1 MLHGNAQIRCG
12 NSVYKIKEN
21 DCLIINSN
29 ELHEG
34 VANQKYD
41 CFRFKIHPS
50 FFDNKYYVF
59 KNLVN
64 DATITDLM
72 NKIVELSKNNDQAS
86 SFKVKGYMYLFVSHL
101 CANYIDKRFGEQQIY
116 KEKIEKMNTV
126 ASFMHSKYASKI
138 TTEELARLSH
148 YNYSH
153 FCHTFKE
160 VFGVS
165 ANKYLLTVRL
175 NKACALLSSTNLNI
189 TEIAFLSGF
198 PDPNY
203 FTRIFKKEKG
213 ISPSDFRKKD
223 S

>member
-1 MLHGNAQIRCG
+1 
-12 NSVYKIKEN
+12 
-21 DCLIINSN
+21 
-29 ELHEG
+29 
-34 VANQKYD
+34 
-41 CFRFKIHPS
+41 
-50 FFDNKYYVF
+50 
-59 KNLVN
+59 
-64 DATITDLM
+64 M

-86 SFKVKGYMYLFVSHL
+86 SFKIKGYMYLFVSHL

-175 NKACALLSSTNLNI
+175 NKACALLSSTNKNI
-189 TEIAFLSGF
+189 TEKAFLIGF

-203 FTRIFKKEKG
+203 NTTILKKEKG
-213 ISPSDFRKKD
+213 ISPSDYRKKYL
-223 S
+223 